1 MAILWILTASS
12 ATIGLLWGL
21 ITAVVS
27 VSTDEV
33 IMGMIAALA
42 FAIIPFIITM
52 SIKEFKNN
60 GKD

>member
-12 ATIGLLWGL
+12 AVVGSLFIPVTMMIGDIEAEQVAILL
-21 ITAVVS
+21 
-27 VSTDEV
+27 
-33 IMGMIAALA
+33 ALA